1 MAKLGIDLGTANSA
15 AALLFEA
22 DKRNPIIVEPIEGPL
37 HQDLVFPSYVAFDK
51 QGKVSAV
58 GLNARERYFFR
69 GQSELVVRHFKR
81 LIGRPYDYVA
91 EQISNGNRAFLEF
104 RNRIRRSD
112 DGLILL
118 TVGEGVISVIE
129 IASHL
134 LQKIFADAEVQ
145 LQKWGEEIE
154 AVTVTLPAG
163 FDDSQRQATVEAAR
177 MAGLK
182 GVEIKVIEEPSAA
195 AIAKGLGGVQ
205 GNIMVIDVGAGTT
218 DVVIGY
224 METTQNGSKLSMTS
238 RAGDDVLGGIDMDN
252 LILDYI
258 RENDT
263 KSPKFRDI
271 EANLNINERL
281 RLMSAIEDAKIIA
294 SRDGS
299 STLIRTLATDPPKRI
314 HIPLSEEQLA
324 SIVEPVV
331 YGYTTDGHAKGI
343 KHVVE
348 RVLLDA
354 AGGNTSAVSKVIRQ
368 IEHLILVGGPSRM
381 KCLRNMLR
389 DIFRDNGNIAA
400 QIESIDPE
408 DRFFMEGVAKGAA
421 LCQVEGVDTTTT
433 VPWVVSILH
442 QTGITRV
449 LASGTPY
456 KRGESLSRT
465 VAIPV
470 HQGSNMLS
478 VVSQKESQPKRQWSI
493 RKHIVNVPQNGELQL
508 TMIWGEGG
516 AEAEK
521 VRITGCGLPGTIGLS
536 ATKGVSTLGSDL
548 EYGLRWYLE
557 IARNLRNHIAAV
569 RKPLL
574 RWILPQ
580 VGTVHKAQQWV
591 DEWLYIPESELDKCE
606 AIEPDNQCHVTD
618 SDIERT
624 LATGRIEMRNYL
636 LKKRELLSDKLIEIM
651 DKIFWVMFQPGSIEE
666 LIIEAQRLIDLSQ
679 NCPSCSSF
687 SQQLSDWLNRLET
700 NSTNTAFAAAVAT
713 SLASLADCLCD
724 QRVIS
729 EEDFFQIQDG
739 CWRFRT

>member
-58 GLNARERYFFR
+58 GLPARERYFFSGR
-69 GQSELVVRHFKR
+69 SELVVRHFKR

-91 EQISNGNRAFLEF
+91 EQISNGNRAFSEF
-104 RNRIRRSD
+104 RTRIKRSD

-118 TVGEGVISVIE
+118 TVGERAISVIE

-134 LQKIFADAEVQ
+134 LQKIFADAQVQ
-145 LQKWGEEIE
+145 LRKWGEEIE

-195 AIAKGLGGVQ
+195 AIAKGLAGVQ

-224 METTQNGSKLSMTS
+224 IETTQDSSRLLITS
-238 RAGDDVLGGIDMDN
+238 RACDDVLGGIDMDN

-263 KSPKFRDI
+263 KIPKFCDI

-281 RLMSAIEDAKIIA
+281 KLMGAIEDAKIIA

-299 STLIRTLATDPPKRI
+299 SILSKTLATEPPKRI
-314 HIPLSEEQLA
+314 HITLSEEQLA

-331 YGYTTDGHAKGI
+331 YGYTADGYAKGI

-348 RVLLDA
+348 RVLLQA
-354 AGGNTSAVSKVIRQ
+354 AGGNPSAVSKVIQQ
-368 IEHLILVGGPSRM
+368 IEHVILVGGPCRM
-381 KCLRNMLR
+381 RCLRNMLR
-389 DIFRDNGNIAA
+389 DVFRDNSHLVA

-421 LCQVEGVDTTTT
+421 LCQAEGVDTTTT

-470 HQGSNMLS
+470 HQGSNVLS

-493 RKHIVNVPQNGELQL
+493 RRHIVNVPQDGELQL
-508 TMIWGEGG
+508 TMTWGEGG

-521 VRITGCGLPGTIGLS
+521 VRITGCGLPGIIGLS
-536 ATKGVSTLGSDL
+536 ATKSVSTLGSDL
-548 EYGLRWYLE
+548 EDGLRWYLE
-557 IARNLRNHIAAV
+557 IARDLRNHIAAV

-574 RWILPQ
+574 HWILPR
-580 VGTVHKAQQWV
+580 VGTAHKAEQWV
-591 DEWLYIPESELDKCE
+591 DEFLYIPESELDKCE

-618 SDIERT
+618 SDIE
-624 LATGRIEMRNYL
+624 LALVTGRIEMRNQL
-636 LKKRELLSDKLIEIM
+636 LKNKGLLSDKLVQVM
-651 DKIFWVMFQPGSIEE
+651 DKVFWVIFSPGNIEE
-666 LIIEAQRLIDLSQ
+666 LIIEAQRLLDLSQ

-687 SQQLSDWLNRLET
+687 SQQLNDWLNRLET
-700 NSTNTAFAAAVAT
+700 DSTNTAFAAALVT
-713 SLASLADCLCD
+713 SLASLADCLCG

-729 EEDFFQIQDG
+729 EEDFFKIRDV
-739 CWRFRT
+739 CWRFHT